1 MAKRC
6 AKCGRS
12 GFTLTLLQCAECHRK
27 VCDTCFINRNYEGM
41 CVDCHQHRMS
51 STSAQILGRW
61 GGCCPICGETG
72 SLNLS
77 NLYFYRMP
85 YLPGNGHLPPLNHD
99 FTLKCT
105 RCWNEINE
113 HTLGVVNEA
122 HRAERSG
129 RYEDAANSYEK
140 LNLLDKARSLR
151 ERNRVSTVRQV
162 NVNINS
168 LIDQLRTGGLTVP
181 YRCQGCG
188 ATITIDS
195 KVGEGGMRYCSYCGS
210 AIDTE
215 LLARM
220 IQQALNY

>member
-1 MAKRC
+1 M
-6 AKCGRS
+6 
-12 GFTLTLLQCAECHRK
+12 
-27 VCDTCFINRNYEGM
+27 CFVNRNYVAL
-41 CVDCHQHRMS
+41 CADCHQRRIID
-51 STSAQILGRW
+51 TTAQILGKW
-61 GGCCPICGETG
+61 GNCCPICGEMS
-72 SLNLS
+72 SLNLT

-85 YLPGNGHLPPLNHD
+85 YPSGNSYLPPLNFN
-99 FTLKCT
+99 FTLKCVK
-105 RCWNEINE
+105 CWNEINE
-113 HTLGVVNEA
+113 QTLGLVNEA

-129 RYEDAANSYEK
+129 RYDDAAMSYEK
-140 LNLLDKARSLR
+140 LNLLDKAKSLR

-168 LIDQLRTGGLTVP
+168 LIEQLRMGGLTIP

-195 KVGEGGMRYCSYCGS
+195 KTGDGGMRYCSYCGS

-215 LLARM
+215 LLGHM